1 MAPYAED
8 GGLEV
13 IRLDGLQR
21 ANAGAGAGDMVALN
35 RVETR
40 PATRVVFA
48 PAQENLRL
56 QGSANALKRSF
67 VGRPLVAG
75 ETVATAGQQRLPAG
89 DMPPQLRQ
97 MLNAPAYALAEVR
110 LLVVSATP
118 KGVVFI
124 DETTEVEL
132 LSEYQEPQE
141 TRRTDVPYDDL
152 GGLAEPRS
160 EDRRG
165 GNKWVSTGSS

>member
-1 MAPYAED
+1 MAELGLTEGDVVQISGKRQTASSIMAPYAED
-8 GGLEV
+8 EGLEV

-67 VGRPLVAG
+67 FGRPLVAG
-75 ETVATAGQQRLPAG
+75 DPVATAGSEERRVGQEG
-89 DMPPQLRQ
+89 
-97 MLNAPAYALAEVR
+97 VR
-110 LLVVSATP
+110 TGSTRW
-118 KGVVFI
+118 GR
-124 DETTEVEL
+124 TTE
-132 LSEYQEPQE
+132 
-141 TRRTDVPYDDL
+141 
-152 GGLAEPRS
+152 
-160 EDRRG
+160 
-165 GNKWVSTGSS
+165 K